1 VNTQT
6 LKLTTYF
13 GELARSHGE
22 LLADQLIGLYQQRRV
37 RASVTMR
44 GVEGFGESH
53 REHTDMLLTLSQDL
67 PVVTVAVDSS
77 ERIEEL
83 LPAVLAIRTKGL
95 VTIERARLITGDQL
109 EVPAALPGDLIEQAK
124 LSLYIGRHERV
135 GGRPAFVAICELLQR
150 CGMYGATVLL
160 GVDGTRRGQR
170 ARAKLIGRNA
180 EVPMLLMSVG
190 PGEAVTQAL
199 GALRT
204 MLPEVDATLE
214 RVSITRRDGVRISD
228 PRPGE
233 PVLGDGSNHRHKL
246 TIYTSGDDRHGDH
259 PLHREIVRRLR
270 TQRLAGATSLMG
282 IWGFHDDGR
291 PRGDRLLQARRHTPV
306 ITIACDT
313 PERIAAAY
321 PEVEQL
327 TAESGLVTI
336 ETVPVLGLSSSN
348 RAA

>member
-1 VNTQT
+1 VNQET

-13 GELARSHGE
+13 GERARSHGE
-22 LLADQLIGLYQQRRV
+22 LLADQLIELYQQRQV
-37 RASVTMR
+37 RASVMIR

-67 PVVTVAVDSS
+67 PVVTVAVDAA

-95 VTIERARLITGDQL
+95 VTIERARLMGGDQL
-109 EVPAALPGDLIEQAK
+109 QALDALPDDLTREAK
-124 LSLYIGRHERV
+124 LSVYLGRHHRV
-135 GGRPAFVAICELLQR
+135 GGQRAFAAVCDLLQR

-160 GVDGTRRGQR
+160 GVDGTRDGQR

-190 PGEAVTQAL
+190 PGEAVMQAL
-199 GALRT
+199 SGLKT
-204 MLPEVDATLE
+204 MLPDVDVTLE
-214 RVSITRRDGVRISD
+214 RVSITRRDGIKISD
-228 PRPGE
+228 PQPGE
-233 PVLGDGSNHRHKL
+233 PVLGDGSSHRHKL

-270 TQRLAGATSLMG
+270 TRRLAGATSLMG

-313 PERIAAAY
+313 PERIAAVY

-327 TAESGLVTI
+327 TAESGLVTL
-336 ETVPVLGLSSSN
+336 ETVPVLAPIAGS
-348 RAA
+348 AQ